1 MITLF
6 NNKQDCCGC
15 TACKSICPEQA
26 ISMLPDEEGFQYP
39 EVNRN
44 LCVECG
50 LCTKVCSFQNGY
62 ATSDNY
68 DRPEVYALKHK
79 SDEVRKN
86 SSSGGAFTAISDYIL
101 SKKGVIY
108 GVAYDENF
116 YVLHQRAETA
126 KERNKFCGSKY
137 VQSDLKEVFS
147 QINEDLKK
155 DRYVLFTGTGCQV
168 AGLRK
173 YLDNTQ
179 TDAIKLI
186 TNDIICHGT
195 PSPLLWDKYLKFI
208 QREDELTSY
217 TFRYKEIGWRGY
229 NVKGQFK
236 SGRQKVN
243 TSGIKVYANLF
254 SCDLAL
260 RPSCYQCQ
268 FTNLQRPSD
277 ITIGDFWGIE
287 KTRPEIDDN
296 KGISLVLVNTP
307 KGKDIIDELGGCLE
321 LWESNT
327 RDCLQLNL
335 QYPTK
340 KPDNRDQF
348 WEDYQRFGFD
358 YVAKKY
364 AGYSFIGRFK
374 KVAVIILKRL
384 RLLELMRKIFNK

>member
-1 MITLF
+1 MIKLF
-6 NNKQDCCGC
+6 NSKQDCCGC

-26 ISMLPDEEGFQYP
+26 ISMLPDEEGFLYP
-39 EVNRN
+39 EINCN

-50 LCTKVCSFQNGY
+50 LCKKVCAFQNGY

-68 DRPEVYALKHK
+68 DRPKVYALKHK

-116 YVLHQRAETA
+116 YVEHQRAETA
-126 KERNKFCGSKY
+126 KERNKFRGSKY

-168 AGLRK
+168 AGLIK

-179 TDAIKLI
+179 TDAKKLI
-186 TNDIICHGT
+186 TNDIICHGA
-195 PSPLLWDKYLKFI
+195 PSPLLWNKYLKFI
-208 QREDELTSY
+208 QREDEITSY
-217 TFRYKEIGWRGY
+217 TFRYKEKGWHGY
-229 NVKGQFK
+229 NVKGEFK
-236 SGRQKVN
+236 SGRVKIN
-243 TSGIKVYANLF
+243 TSDIKIYANLF
-254 SCDLAL
+254 GSDLAL
-260 RPSCYQCQ
+260 RPSCYNCQ
-268 FTNLQRPSD
+268 YTNLQRPSD

-287 KTRPEIDDN
+287 KTMPEIDDN
-296 KGISLVLVNTP
+296 KGISLVLINTP
-307 KGKDIIDELGGCLE
+307 KGKGVIDKIKGELE

-335 QYPTK
+335 QQPTK
-340 KPDNRDQF
+340 RPKNRDRF
-348 WEDYQRFGFD
+348 WEDYHGFGFA
-358 YVAKKY
+358 YIAKKY
-364 AGYSFIGRFK
+364 AGYSFIGISKR
-374 KVAVIILKRL
+374 VAVIILKRL